1 MEIKHFCLPVKLPIK
16 ITITTIKMTF
26 LCLSSERKF
35 QFTGSCENILQVI
48 VNILGRFTLILL
60 EVSNSLKKIYVRD
73 VRDVRDTIKLNLLNY
88 LIKGKSFN
96 ILYLYKVLPYK

>member
-1 MEIKHFCLPVKLPIK
+1 
-16 ITITTIKMTF
+16 MTF

-60 EVSNSLKKIYVRD
+60 DVSHSLKKTQW
-73 VRDVRDTIKLNLLNY
+73 DVRDTVKL
-88 LIKGKSFN
+88 KSIQLFN
-96 ILYLYKVLPYK
+96 KEEVI

>member
-1 MEIKHFCLPVKLPIK
+1 
-16 ITITTIKMTF
+16 MTF

-60 EVSNSLKKIYVRD
+60 DVSNSLKKNDLV
-73 VRDVRDTIKLNLLNY
+73 KC
-88 LIKGKSFN
+88 
-96 ILYLYKVLPYK
+96 

>member
-1 MEIKHFCLPVKLPIK
+1 MKLPIK

-60 EVSNSLKKIYVRD
+60 DVSNSLKKNDLV
-73 VRDVRDTIKLNLLNY
+73 KC
-88 LIKGKSFN
+88 
-96 ILYLYKVLPYK
+96 